1 MNKYYNNE
9 EIDEMFMQA
18 EEFMNDEWTK
28 LIDKIKKDI
37 DEYLME
43 VGMILFDLR
52 ADICK
57 KVNKLEQEIIEYE
70 ERESKNK
77 EVNKNGEIK

>member
-1 MNKYYNNE
+1 MNKYYNND
-9 EIDEMFMQA
+9 EIEEMFMQA
-18 EEFMNDEWTK
+18 EEFMDDEWTK

-37 DEYLME
+37 DEYLTQ
-43 VGMILFDLR
+43 VDMILFDLR

-70 ERESKNK
+70 EKESKNK
-77 EVNKNGEIK
+77 EDKKNE

>member
-1 MNKYYNNE
+1 MNKYYNND

-18 EEFMNDEWTK
+18 EEFMDDEWTK

-70 ERESKNK
+70 EKESKNK
-77 EVNKNGEIK
+77 EEKKNE

>member
-1 MNKYYNNE
+1 MNKYYNND
-9 EIDEMFMQA
+9 EIEEMFMQA
-18 EEFMNDEWTK
+18 EEFMDDEWTK
-28 LIDKIKKDI
+28 LIEEIKKDI
-37 DEYLME
+37 DEYLMQ

-70 ERESKNK
+70 EKESKNK
-77 EVNKNGEIK
+77 EVNKDE

>member
-1 MNKYYNNE
+1 MNKYYNND
-9 EIDEMFMQA
+9 EIEEMFTQA
-18 EEFMNDEWTK
+18 EEFMDDEWTK

-70 ERESKNK
+70 EKESKNK
-77 EVNKNGEIK
+77 EVNKDE

>member
-1 MNKYYNNE
+1 MNKYYNND
-9 EIDEMFMQA
+9 EIEEMFTQA
-18 EEFMNDEWTK
+18 EEFMDDEWTK
-28 LIDKIKKDI
+28 LVDKIKKDI

-70 ERESKNK
+70 EKESKNK
-77 EVNKNGEIK
+77 EVNKDE

>member
-1 MNKYYNNE
+1 
-9 EIDEMFMQA
+9 MQ
-18 EEFMNDEWTK
+18 
-28 LIDKIKKDI
+28 
-37 DEYLME
+37 

-70 ERESKNK
+70 EKESKNK
-77 EVNKNGEIK
+77 EVNKDE

>member
-1 MNKYYNNE
+1 MNKYYNND

-18 EEFMNDEWTK
+18 EEFMDDEWTK
-28 LIDKIKKDI
+28 LVDKIKKDI

-52 ADICK
+52 ADTCK
-57 KVNKLEQEIIEYE
+57 KVNKLEQKIIEYE

>member
-1 MNKYYNNE
+1 MNKYYNND
-9 EIDEMFMQA
+9 EIEEMFMQA
-18 EEFMNDEWTK
+18 EEFMDDEWTK
-28 LIDKIKKDI
+28 LIEEIKKDI
-37 DEYLME
+37 DEYLMQ

-70 ERESKNK
+70 EMFDLCS
-77 EVNKNGEIK
+77 

>member
-18 EEFMNDEWTK
+18 EEFMDDEWTK
-28 LIDKIKKDI
+28 LVDKIKKDI

-70 ERESKNK
+70 EKESKNK
-77 EVNKNGEIK
+77 EVNKDE

>member
-1 MNKYYNNE
+1 MNKYYNND
-9 EIDEMFMQA
+9 EIEEMFMQA
-18 EEFMNDEWTK
+18 EEFMDDEWTK
-28 LIDKIKKDI
+28 LIEEIKKDI
-37 DEYLME
+37 DEYLTQ

-70 ERESKNK
+70 EKESKNK
-77 EVNKNGEIK
+77 EEKKNE

>member
-1 MNKYYNNE
+1 MNKYYNND
-9 EIDEMFMQA
+9 EIDEMFTQA
-18 EEFMNDEWTK
+18 EEFMDDEWTK
-28 LIDKIKKDI
+28 LVDKIKKDI

-70 ERESKNK
+70 EKESKNK
-77 EVNKNGEIK
+77 EEKKNE

>member
-1 MNKYYNNE
+1 MIKMNKYYNND
-9 EIDEMFMQA
+9 EIEEMFTQA
-18 EEFMNDEWTK
+18 EEFMDDEWIK

-70 ERESKNK
+70 EKESKNK
-77 EVNKNGEIK
+77 EVNKDE

>member
-18 EEFMNDEWTK
+18 EEFMDDEWTK
-28 LIDKIKKDI
+28 LVDKIKKDI

-70 ERESKNK
+70 EKESKNK
-77 EVNKNGEIK
+77 EEKKNE